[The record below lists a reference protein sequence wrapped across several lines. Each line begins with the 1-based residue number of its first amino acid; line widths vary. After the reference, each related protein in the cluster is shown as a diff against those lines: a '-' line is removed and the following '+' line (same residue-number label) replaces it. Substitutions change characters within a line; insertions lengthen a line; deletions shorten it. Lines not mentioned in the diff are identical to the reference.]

1 VNDEQF
7 AAEVKR
13 TVYRLQALC
22 SEAVQRNVKI
32 ELSVSNIGLVKQF
45 IPPQLDRR
53 EDRKSPMNITEKSV
67 KSLTEPARLRLLKK
81 LISKLDEL
89 DQEDFFGTEGWRRR
103 LLGEN

>member
-45 IPPQLDRR
+45 IPHNWID
-53 EDRKSPMNITEKSV
+53 V
-67 KSLTEPARLRLLKK
+67 KIAKVL
-81 LISKLDEL
+81 
-89 DQEDFFGTEGWRRR
+89 
-103 LLGEN
+103 

>member
-1 VNDEQF
+1 
-7 AAEVKR
+7 
-13 TVYRLQALC
+13 
-22 SEAVQRNVKI
+22 
-32 ELSVSNIGLVKQF
+32 
-45 IPPQLDRR
+45 
-53 EDRKSPMNITEKSV
+53 MNITEKSV